1 MRINKM
7 RHSQRQIHKA
17 MKSKRSMRQRY
28 KARVE
33 FATIFYIGC
42 TIITGKKS
50 LVDLLSGQ
58 DIEHA
63 RKLINEYINNEV
75 ETVN

>member
-1 MRINKM
+1 
-7 RHSQRQIHKA
+7 
-17 MKSKRSMRQRY
+17 MRQRY

-33 FATIFYIGC
+33 FATMFYIGC

-50 LVDLLSGQ
+50 HIDLLSGQ

-63 RKLINEYINNEV
+63 RKLINEYMNNEV

>member
-1 MRINKM
+1 
-7 RHSQRQIHKA
+7 
-17 MKSKRSMRQRY
+17 MRQRY

-33 FATIFYIGC
+33 FATIFYSGC